1 MNLDSDVAIRLQFLA
16 RVVQKEREHLCFTDA
31 RLFTPQM
38 TLAQVENL
46 DADPDLAERVE
57 AFASRFGRLQ
67 DTLGDKLLPMLL
79 VGLGERA
86 GVAIDNLDKA
96 ERLELIVSA
105 ENWMVMRNLRNR
117 MVHEYIED
125 PVILHEALLAG
136 HDFVPELSANVDR
149 ILGEIGR
156 RGWLPVMDKEEKHDL
171 T

>member
-1 MNLDSDVAIRLQFLA
+1 MTLEPEVALRLQFLA

-38 TLAQVENL
+38 ILSQVEKL
-46 DADPDLAERVE
+46 DSDPDFAERVE

-67 DTLGDKLLPMLL
+67 DTLGDELLPVLL
-79 VGLGERA
+79 AALGERG

-125 PVILHEALLAG
+125 PALLHEALLAG
-136 HDFVPELSANVDR
+136 HGFVPDLAISVDR
-149 ILGEIGR
+149 ILGEMDR
-156 RGWLPVMDKEEKHDL
+156 RGWLSVAETGEKHGL
-171 T
+171 A